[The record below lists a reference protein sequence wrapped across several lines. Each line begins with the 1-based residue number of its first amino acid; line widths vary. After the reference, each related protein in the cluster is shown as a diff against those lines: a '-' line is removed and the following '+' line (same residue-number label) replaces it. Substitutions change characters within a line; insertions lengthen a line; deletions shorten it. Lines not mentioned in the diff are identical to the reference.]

1 MRIPRLSVLLA
12 CGLLAACVA
21 FLGRSPS
28 PAAIAASSCACGYVA
43 LTFDDGPGP
52 STPELL
58 AALERSGLRATL
70 FNTGR
75 HAAEHPAHV
84 RAEVD
89 AGMWVENH
97 TLTHPHLTRLPTPRL
112 KAEIVRTQDV
122 LRRLACRT
130 PSLLRPPY
138 LESDARVKS
147 VSRRLR
153 TAEVFATVNSRDHAG
168 ASAEEIVAAARRLRS
183 GGIMLMHDRPPAT
196 IQAVPR
202 IAEVLAER
210 SLCTG
215 RIARS
220 PTTGRAVAVRP

>member
-1 MRIPRLSVLLA
+1 VRIPRLPVLVL

-21 FLGRSPS
+21 VLGRSPS
-28 PAAIAASSCACGYVA
+28 PPAIAASSCSGGYVA

-52 STPELL
+52 STLQLL
-58 AALERSGLRATL
+58 AALERSGLRATM

-97 TLTHPHLTRLPTPRL
+97 TLTHAHLTRLPTPRM

-122 LRRLACRT
+122 LRRLAGRT
-130 PSLLRPPY
+130 PTLLRPPY
-138 LESDARVKS
+138 FESNARVKS
-147 VSRRLR
+147 VSRRLGLL
-153 TAEVFATVNSRDHAG
+153 EVFATVNSRDHAG
-168 ASAEEIVAAARRLRS
+168 ASADEIVAAARQLRS

-196 IQAVPR
+196 IEAVPR

-220 PTTGRAVAVRP
+220 RTTGHAVAVRP